1 MALMFSVSRS
11 LLTSMKA
18 PIKPLCSWTGK
29 MSLVLKIIS
38 WPVSNLTGRMTVNL
52 PKFVTHTNAAS
63 LYCKMKKH
71 VIVEHMHISE
81 MM

>member
-18 PIKPLCSWTGK
+18 PIKPLCTWTGK

-38 WPVSNLTGRMTVNL
+38 WPVCDSTGRITVSL

-63 LYCKMKKH
+63 LCCKMKKQ
-71 VIVEHMHISE
+71 VNVEHILAK
-81 MM
+81 

>member
-52 PKFVTHTNAAS
+52 PKFVTEVTRLMFLDAI
-63 LYCKMKKH
+63 
-71 VIVEHMHISE
+71 VID
-81 MM
+81 